1 MSHHFASLLTFTA
14 IGGKMT
20 PPNDEQ
26 ADTNQDAPD
35 FDKTV
40 NLLHCSKHG
49 ITYLET
55 EGCPEC
61 AKEKGESPAKS
72 DS

>member
-1 MSHHFASLLTFTA
+1 
-14 IGGKMT
+14 MT

-26 ADTNQDAPD
+26 ADTRQDDPD

-40 NLLHCSKHG
+40 NLLHCSKHD

-61 AKEKGESPAKS
+61 AKEKGASPEESGN
-72 DS
+72 